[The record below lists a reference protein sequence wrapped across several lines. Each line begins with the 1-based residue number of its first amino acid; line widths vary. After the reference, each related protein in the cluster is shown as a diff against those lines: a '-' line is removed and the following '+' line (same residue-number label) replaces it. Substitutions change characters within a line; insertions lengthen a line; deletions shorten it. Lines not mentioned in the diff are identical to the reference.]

1 MAFEDF
7 LYSLGERVEVIGTSI
22 KRFLSLF
29 LKPEPS
35 NKPPAFRFTAR
46 LVKRKVTVHELMS
59 LHLQLTFLAYL
70 FLNFLVVLITRS
82 ALLVILL
89 AVPYF
94 LYLRYFIGRYG
105 SFMLDV
111 RPYRFFYHGV
121 SLISFFA
128 FLGYAI
134 LRKFLPVV
142 FYYYVYLVAVVFSV
156 LLFWWYFKRT
166 FGRDYAYGIVEEV
179 KGDLVRVFV
188 HDDIC
193 ANVKPG
199 LYWVPAVSDVKPG
212 RVVKVL
218 VEERFMRGAVPVRIL
233 EVYLSEP
240 SQSSQT
246 ETSPNDDIE

>member
-1 MAFEDF
+1 MTFEDF
-7 LYSLGERVEVIGTSI
+7 LYSLGERVETIGTSI
-22 KRFLSLF
+22 RRFFGLLF
-29 LKPEPS
+29 RPEPLE
-35 NKPPAFRFTAR
+35 KPPAFRFTAR
-46 LVKRKVTVHELMS
+46 LVKRRVTVHELIS
-59 LHLQLTFLAYL
+59 LHLQLMFLAYL
-70 FLNFLVVLITRS
+70 FLNFLVVLLTRS
-82 ALLVILL
+82 ALLVVLI

-94 LYLRYFIGRYG
+94 TYLRYFIGRYG

-111 RPYRFFYHGV
+111 RPYRFFYYGV

-128 FLGYAI
+128 FLGYVL
-134 LRKFLPVV
+134 LRKLLPVV
-142 FYYYVYLVAVVFSV
+142 LYYYAYLVAVVFSV

-166 FGRDYAYGIVEEV
+166 FGRDYAYGTVEEV

-199 LYWVPAVSDVKPG
+199 LYWVPATPDAEPG

-246 ETSPNDDIE
+246 ETPPNDEIE